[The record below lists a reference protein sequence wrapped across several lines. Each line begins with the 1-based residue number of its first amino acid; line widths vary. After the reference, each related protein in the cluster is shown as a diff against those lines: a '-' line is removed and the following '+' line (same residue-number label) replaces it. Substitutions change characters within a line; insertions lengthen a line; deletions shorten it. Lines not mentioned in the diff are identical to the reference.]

1 MSQIIV
7 FTDLDDTLIQTRRK
21 LPDNASFSLGATDKE
36 GLPLS
41 FMTKSQATMLQVFS
55 QSGAIIIPVTGRNTS
70 ALDRVAYAFK
80 HYRVVSHG
88 ALVLQ
93 KNGEICP
100 LWLDKVADQF
110 EAWKALMF
118 SCNKEILSLIKDYQ
132 LNARSRVIT
141 DHDIDVYVSVK
152 GEPDALSFIRDRN
165 THGKH
170 FTHHE
175 NGHNYALLPP
185 YASKKKA
192 VEHINQILDLGVD
205 HLIIGLGDSLS
216 DLEFMTSCQFAMFR
230 QHSQIKCS
238 LSDV

>member
-21 LPDNASFSLGATDKE
+21 LPNNANFSLGATDKE

-41 FMTKSQATMLQVFS
+41 FMTQSQATMLQVFS
-55 QSGAIIIPVTGRNTS
+55 QSGAMIIPVTGRNTR
-70 ALDRVAYAFK
+70 ALNRVVYPFN

-93 KNGEICP
+93 KDGDICP
-100 LWLDKVADQF
+100 LWLEKVAHQF
-110 EAWKALMF
+110 EAWKVLMLA
-118 SCNKEILSLIKDYQ
+118 CHKEILSLIKQHQ
-132 LNARSRVIT
+132 LQARSRVIT

-152 GEPDALSFIRDRN
+152 GEPDVLSFIRDRN

-170 FTHHE
+170 FTHHQ

-192 VEHINQILDLGVD
+192 VEHINQILNLSAD

-216 DLEFMTSCQFAMFR
+216 DLEFMTSCQFAMFP
-230 QHSQIKCS
+230 QHSQIKRS
-238 LSDV
+238 FPYA

>member
-1 MSQIIV
+1 MSQVIV

-21 LPDNASFSLGATDKE
+21 LPENASFSLGATDKE

-41 FMTKSQATMLQVFS
+41 FMTKSQETMLKIFS
-55 QSGAIIIPVTGRNTS
+55 QSDAIIIPVTGRNTS
-70 ALDRVAYAFK
+70 ALDRVAYAFN

-93 KNGEICP
+93 KNGDICTK
-100 LWLDKVADQF
+100 WLEKVAHQF
-110 EAWKALMF
+110 DAWKALMF
-118 SCNKEILSLIKDYQ
+118 SCNEEILSLIKDYQ

-152 GEPDALSFIRDRN
+152 GEPEALTFIREHN
-165 THGKH
+165 THGQH

-175 NGHNYALLPP
+175 NAHNYALLPP

-192 VEHINQILDLGVD
+192 VEHIHQMLNLGAD

-216 DLEFMTSCQFAMFR
+216 DLEFMTSCQFAMFP
-230 QHSQIKCS
+230 QHSQIKRS
-238 LSDV
+238 FPYA